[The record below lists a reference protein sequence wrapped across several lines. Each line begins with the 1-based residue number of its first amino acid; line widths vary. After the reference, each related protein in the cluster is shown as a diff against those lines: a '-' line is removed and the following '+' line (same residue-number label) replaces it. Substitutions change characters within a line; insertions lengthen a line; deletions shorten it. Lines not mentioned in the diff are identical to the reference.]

1 VNDAPLEVVLVIYSY
16 TRGGGVAGLA
26 GRQLRESAR
35 AEERLMELGLI
46 DRGGL
51 RPLPKV
57 AMSTP
62 FSSSKTYSSH
72 SFSLPQLLHAAK
84 MKLQDTVLG
93 GRYVR
98 HYICGPSR

>member
-16 TRGGGVAGLA
+16 PRGGGVA

-35 AEERLMELGLI
+35 AEERPMELGLI
-46 DRGGL
+46 DRGRL
-51 RPLPKV
+51 QPLPNI
-57 AMSTP
+57 AMSAP
-62 FSSSKTYSSH
+62 LSNSKTHSSH

-84 MKLQDTVLG
+84 RKLQDTVLG

-98 HYICGPSR
+98 RYICGASR